1 MQIPQGAYSS
11 NLTDYQFRLLAFMC
25 LNSGSDGRLQASV
38 AELGS
43 QTGKSSDRTVRDA
56 LKALET
62 KGFFTVVN
70 TRRANGY
77 KGKNVY
83 QLTQNYPSELTVDYP
98 SGVSQLTVDYP
109 SSPDKVINSSDSNI
123 TDIQLVPSSNT
134 TNSNKLKYSES
145 EIRREIL
152 IPMKGYDDGEDLAG
166 YGLVEDRDAPQPKIR
181 KNDPRTRGK
190 RPEHEWTAMDVAAEF
205 SYRVGR
211 KFPLL
216 PGTVNVKQ
224 LSGALAKFRTQYQT
238 TPLLELELLRLFMAD
253 ERNFTDV
260 GDEAPYL
267 YKRFLA
273 SFRTKMNQ
281 ARENLGLSR
290 IASKEFDES
299 PKISASVLTAS
310 DGRTFQN
317 TMSGRAQMKRHEE
330 RLKGAT
336 R

>member
-1 MQIPQGAYSS
+1 VQIPEGAYPADI
-11 NLTDYQFRLLAFMC
+11 TDYQFRLLAFMC
-25 LNSGSDGRLQASV
+25 LNSGADGRLQASV

-56 LKALET
+56 IKALQA
-62 KGFFTVVN
+62 KGFLTVVN
-70 TRRANGY
+70 TKRANGY

-83 QLTQNYPSELTVDYP
+83 QLTVDYP
-98 SGVSQLTVDYP
+98 SELTVDYP

-145 EIRREIL
+145 KIRREIL

-166 YGLVEDRDAPQPKIR
+166 FGLVEDRDAPQPKIR

-205 SYRVGR
+205 SYRVGK

-281 ARENLGLSR
+281 ARQNLGLPR
-290 IASKEFDES
+290 IASKEFDET
-299 PKISASVLTAS
+299 PKASASVLTAS

-317 TMSGRAQMKRHEE
+317 TMSGRAQMQRHEL
-330 RLKGAT
+330 RLKGANK
-336 R
+336 

>member
-1 MQIPQGAYSS
+1 
-11 NLTDYQFRLLAFMC
+11 MC
-25 LNSGSDGRLQASV
+25 LNSGADGRLQASV

-56 LKALET
+56 IKALQA
-62 KGFFTVVN
+62 KGFLTVVN
-70 TRRANGY
+70 TKRANGY

-83 QLTQNYPSELTVDYP
+83 QLTVDYP
-98 SGVSQLTVDYP
+98 SELTVDYP

-145 EIRREIL
+145 KIRREIL

-166 YGLVEDRDAPQPKIR
+166 FGLVEDRDAPQPKIR

-205 SYRVGR
+205 SYRVGK

-281 ARENLGLSR
+281 ARQNLGLPR
-290 IASKEFDES
+290 IASKEFDET
-299 PKISASVLTAS
+299 PKASANVLTAS

-317 TMSGRAQMKRHEE
+317 TMSGRAQMQRHEL
-330 RLKGAT
+330 RLKGANK
-336 R
+336 

>member
-1 MQIPQGAYSS
+1 VQIPEGAYSADI
-11 NLTDYQFRLLAFMC
+11 TDYQFRLLAFMC

-56 LKALET
+56 IKALQA
-62 KGFFTVVN
+62 KGFLTVVN
-70 TRRANGY
+70 TKRANGY

-83 QLTQNYPSELTVDYP
+83 QLTVDYP
-98 SGVSQLTVDYP
+98 SELTVDYP

-145 EIRREIL
+145 KIRREIL

-166 YGLVEDRDAPQPKIR
+166 FGLVEDRDAPQPKIR

-205 SYRVGR
+205 SYRVGK

-281 ARENLGLSR
+281 ARQNLGLPR
-290 IASKEFDES
+290 IASKEFDET
-299 PKISASVLTAS
+299 PKASASVLTAS

-317 TMSGRAQMKRHEE
+317 TMSGRAQMQRHEL
-330 RLKGAT
+330 RLKGANK
-336 R
+336 

>member
-1 MQIPQGAYSS
+1 
-11 NLTDYQFRLLAFMC
+11 MC

-56 LKALET
+56 IKALQA
-62 KGFFTVVN
+62 KGFLTVVN
-70 TRRANGY
+70 TKRANGY

-83 QLTQNYPSELTVDYP
+83 QLTVDYP
-98 SGVSQLTVDYP
+98 SELTVDYP

-145 EIRREIL
+145 KIRREIL

-166 YGLVEDRDAPQPKIR
+166 FGLVEDRDAPQPKIR

-205 SYRVGR
+205 SYRVGK

-281 ARENLGLSR
+281 ARQNLGLPR
-290 IASKEFDES
+290 IASKEFDET
-299 PKISASVLTAS
+299 PKASASVLTAS

-317 TMSGRAQMKRHEE
+317 TMSGRAQMQRHEL
-330 RLKGAT
+330 RLKGANK
-336 R
+336 

>member
-1 MQIPQGAYSS
+1 MQISEGAYSADI
-11 NLTDYQFRLLAFMC
+11 TDYQFRLLAFMC

-56 LKALET
+56 IKALQA
-62 KGFFTVVN
+62 KGFLTVVN
-70 TRRANGY
+70 TKRANGY

-83 QLTQNYPSELTVDYP
+83 QLTVDYP
-98 SGVSQLTVDYP
+98 SELTVDYP

-145 EIRREIL
+145 KIRREIL

-166 YGLVEDRDAPQPKIR
+166 FGLVEDRDAPQPKIR

-205 SYRVGR
+205 SYRVGK

-281 ARENLGLSR
+281 ARQNLGLPR
-290 IASKEFDES
+290 IASKEFDET
-299 PKISASVLTAS
+299 PKASASVLTAS

-317 TMSGRAQMKRHEE
+317 TMSGRAQMQRHEL
-330 RLKGAT
+330 RLKGANK
-336 R
+336 

>member
-1 MQIPQGAYSS
+1 VQIPQGAYSS

-56 LKALET
+56 LKALEA

-77 KGKNVY
+77 KGKNIY
-83 QLTQNYPSELTVDYP
+83 QLTVDYP

-109 SSPDKVINSSDSNI
+109 SSPDKVIISSDSNI

>member
-1 MQIPQGAYSS
+1 VQIPEGAYSADI
-11 NLTDYQFRLLAFMC
+11 TDYQFRLLAFMC
-25 LNSGSDGRLQASV
+25 LNSGADGRLQASV

-56 LKALET
+56 IKALQA
-62 KGFFTVVN
+62 KGFLTVVN
-70 TRRANGY
+70 TKRANGY

-83 QLTQNYPSELTVDYP
+83 QLTVDYP
-98 SGVSQLTVDYP
+98 SELTVDYP

-145 EIRREIL
+145 KIRREIL

-166 YGLVEDRDAPQPKIR
+166 FGLVEDRDAPQPKIR

-205 SYRVGR
+205 SYRVGK

-281 ARENLGLSR
+281 ARQNLGLPR
-290 IASKEFDES
+290 IASKEFDET
-299 PKISASVLTAS
+299 PKASASVLTAS

-317 TMSGRAQMKRHEE
+317 TMSGRAQMQRHEL
-330 RLKGAT
+330 RLKGANK
-336 R
+336 

>member
-1 MQIPQGAYSS
+1 MQIPEGAYSADI
-11 NLTDYQFRLLAFMC
+11 TDYQFRLLAFMC

-56 LKALET
+56 IKALQA
-62 KGFFTVVN
+62 KGFLTVVN
-70 TRRANGY
+70 TKRANGY

-83 QLTQNYPSELTVDYP
+83 QLTVDYP
-98 SGVSQLTVDYP
+98 SELTVDYP

-145 EIRREIL
+145 KIRREIL

-166 YGLVEDRDAPQPKIR
+166 FGLVEDRDAPQPKIR

-205 SYRVGR
+205 SYRVGK

-281 ARENLGLSR
+281 ARQNLGLPR
-290 IASKEFDES
+290 IASKEFDET
-299 PKISASVLTAS
+299 PKASASVLTAS

-317 TMSGRAQMKRHEE
+317 TMSGRAQMQRHEL
-330 RLKGAT
+330 RLKGANK
-336 R
+336 

>member
-1 MQIPQGAYSS
+1 MQIPEGAYSADI
-11 NLTDYQFRLLAFMC
+11 TDYQFRLLAFMC
-25 LNSGSDGRLQASV
+25 LNSGADGRLQASV

-56 LKALET
+56 IKALQA
-62 KGFFTVVN
+62 KGFLTVVN
-70 TRRANGY
+70 TKRANGY

-83 QLTQNYPSELTVDYP
+83 QLTVDYP
-98 SGVSQLTVDYP
+98 SELTVDYP

-145 EIRREIL
+145 KIRREIL

-166 YGLVEDRDAPQPKIR
+166 FGLVEDRDAPQPKIR

-205 SYRVGR
+205 SYRVGK

-281 ARENLGLSR
+281 ARQNLGLPR
-290 IASKEFDES
+290 IASKEFDET
-299 PKISASVLTAS
+299 PKASASVLTAS

-317 TMSGRAQMKRHEE
+317 TMSGRAQMQRHEL
-330 RLKGAT
+330 RLKGANK
-336 R
+336 